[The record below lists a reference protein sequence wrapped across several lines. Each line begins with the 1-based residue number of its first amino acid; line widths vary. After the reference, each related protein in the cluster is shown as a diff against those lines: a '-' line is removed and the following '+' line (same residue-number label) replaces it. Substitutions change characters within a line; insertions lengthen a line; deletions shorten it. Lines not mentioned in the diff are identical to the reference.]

1 MTQKELKK
9 LSRAQLLEMLIVQ
22 TEKAEQLEKELE
34 DTKNLLA
41 DRKLQLEKVGSIA
54 EAALDLNG
62 VFKAAQ
68 EAADQY
74 LENAIASYQDVDL
87 LRSNTKM
94 ECDRMLLE
102 SQKKCDDMKIESME
116 RCTRME
122 AESTERCKR
131 MENESV
137 ERCKRMEADTIKRC
151 RNAIRKMKAEMA
163 TRR

>member
-9 LSRAQLLEMLIVQ
+9 LSRTQLLEMLLLQ

-34 DTKNLLA
+34 DTKSLLA
-41 DRKLQLEKVGSIA
+41 NRKLQLERVGSIA
-54 EAALDLNG
+54 EAVLDLNG

-68 EAADQY
+68 DAADQY

-102 SQKKCDDMKIESME
+102 AQKKCDEKKAESME
-116 RCTRME
+116 Y
-122 AESTERCKR
+122 CKR
-131 MENESV
+131 MEDETV
-137 ERCKRMEADTIKRC
+137 ERCKRMETDTMKRC
-151 RNAIRKMKAEMA
+151 RNAIRRMKAEMP

>member
-9 LSRAQLLEMLIVQ
+9 LSRTQLLEMLLLQ
-22 TEKAEQLEKELE
+22 TEKVEQLEKELE
-34 DTKNLLA
+34 DTKSLLA
-41 DRKLQLEKVGSIA
+41 DRKLQLERVGSIA

-62 VFKAAQ
+62 VFQAAQ
-68 EAADQY
+68 DAADQY

-102 SQKKCDDMKIESME
+102 AQKKCDEKKAESME
-116 RCTRME
+116 YCKRME
-122 AESTERCKR
+122 AET
-131 MENESV
+131 V
-137 ERCKRMEADTIKRC
+137 ERCKRMEADTMKRC
-151 RNAIRKMKAEMA
+151 RNAIRRMKAEMP

>member
-9 LSRAQLLEMLIVQ
+9 LSRTQLLEMLLLQ

-34 DTKNLLA
+34 ETKNLLA
-41 DRKLQLEKVGSIA
+41 DRKLQYERVGSIA

-68 EAADQY
+68 AAADQY
-74 LENAIASYQDVDL
+74 LENAIASYQDIDL

-102 SQKKCDDMKIESME
+102 TQKKCDEMK
-116 RCTRME
+116 
-122 AESTERCKR
+122 AESE
-131 MENESV
+131 

-151 RNAIRKMKAEMA
+151 RNAIRKMKSEMS

>member
-9 LSRAQLLEMLIVQ
+9 LNRAQLLEMLILQ
-22 TEKAEQLEKELE
+22 TEKVEQLEKELE

-41 DRKLQLEKVGSIA
+41 DRKLQFEKVGSIA
-54 EAALDLNG
+54 EAALEINEVL
-62 VFKAAQ
+62 KAAQ
-68 EAADQY
+68 AAADQY
-74 LENAIASYQDVDL
+74 LENAIASYSDL
-87 LRSNTKM
+87 DILSNNTKM

-102 SQKKCDDMKIESME
+102 TQKKCDE
-116 RCTRME
+116 ME
-122 AESTERCKR
+122 AESTERCKQT
-131 MENESV
+131 EAETV

>member
-9 LSRAQLLEMLIVQ
+9 LSRPQLLEMLLLQ

-41 DRKLQLEKVGSIA
+41 DRKLQLERVGSIA

-68 EAADQY
+68 AAADQY
-74 LENAIASYQDVDL
+74 LENAIASYQDIDL

-102 SQKKCDDMKIESME
+102 TQKKCDEMK
-116 RCTRME
+116 
-122 AESTERCKR
+122 AESE
-131 MENESV
+131 

-151 RNAIRKMKAEMA
+151 RNAIRKMKSEMS

>member
-9 LSRAQLLEMLIVQ
+9 LSRTQLLEMLLLQ

-34 DTKNLLA
+34 DTKSLLA
-41 DRKLQLEKVGSIA
+41 DRKLQLERVGSIA

-68 EAADQY
+68 DAADQY

-102 SQKKCDDMKIESME
+102 AQKKCDEKKAESME
-116 RCTRME
+116 YCKRME
-122 AESTERCKR
+122 AET
-131 MENESV
+131 V
-137 ERCKRMEADTIKRC
+137 ERCKRMEADTMKRC
-151 RNAIRKMKAEMA
+151 RNAIRRMKAEMP

>member
-9 LSRAQLLEMLIVQ
+9 LSRPQLLEMLLLQ

-41 DRKLQLEKVGSIA
+41 DRKLQLERVGSIA

-68 EAADQY
+68 AAADQY
-74 LENAIASYQDVDL
+74 LENAIASYQDIDL

-102 SQKKCDDMKIESME
+102 TQKKCDEMK
-116 RCTRME
+116 
-122 AESTERCKR
+122 AESE
-131 MENESV
+131 

-151 RNAIRKMKAEMA
+151 RNAVRKMKSAMS

>member
-9 LSRAQLLEMLIVQ
+9 LSRPQLLEMLLLQ

-41 DRKLQLEKVGSIA
+41 DRKLQFEKVGSIA
-54 EAALDLNG
+54 EAALDING

-68 EAADQY
+68 AAADQY
-74 LENAIASYQDVDL
+74 LENAIVSYQDIDL

-94 ECDRMLLE
+94 ECDRMILE
-102 SQKKCDDMKIESME
+102 TQKKCDEMK
-116 RCTRME
+116 
-122 AESTERCKR
+122 AESE
-131 MENESV
+131 

-151 RNAIRKMKAEMA
+151 RNAIRKMKSEMS

>member
-9 LSRAQLLEMLIVQ
+9 LSRPQLLEMLLLQ

-41 DRKLQLEKVGSIA
+41 DRKLQLERVGSIA

-68 EAADQY
+68 AAADQY
-74 LENAIASYQDVDL
+74 LENAIASYQDIDL

-102 SQKKCDDMKIESME
+102 TQKKCDEMKVESE
-116 RCTRME
+116 
-122 AESTERCKR
+122 
-131 MENESV
+131 

-151 RNAIRKMKAEMA
+151 RNAIQKMKSEMS

>member
-9 LSRAQLLEMLIVQ
+9 LSRPQLLEMLLLQ

-41 DRKLQLEKVGSIA
+41 DRKLQLERVGSIA

-68 EAADQY
+68 AAADQY
-74 LENAIASYQDVDL
+74 LENAIVSYQDIDL

-102 SQKKCDDMKIESME
+102 TQKKCDEMK
-116 RCTRME
+116 
-122 AESTERCKR
+122 AESE
-131 MENESV
+131 

-151 RNAIRKMKAEMA
+151 RNAIRKMKSEMS

>member
-9 LSRAQLLEMLIVQ
+9 LSRPQLLEMLLLQ

-41 DRKLQLEKVGSIA
+41 DRKLQLERVGSIA

-68 EAADQY
+68 AAADQY
-74 LENAIASYQDVDL
+74 LENAIASYQDIDL

-102 SQKKCDDMKIESME
+102 TQKKCDEMK
-116 RCTRME
+116 
-122 AESTERCKR
+122 AESE
-131 MENESV
+131 

-151 RNAIRKMKAEMA
+151 RNAVRKMKAEMS

>member
-9 LSRAQLLEMLIVQ
+9 LSRPQLLEMLLLQ

-41 DRKLQLEKVGSIA
+41 DRKLQLERVGSIA

-68 EAADQY
+68 AAADQY
-74 LENAIASYQDVDL
+74 LENAIASYQDIDL

-102 SQKKCDDMKIESME
+102 TQKKCDEMKVESE
-116 RCTRME
+116 
-122 AESTERCKR
+122 
-131 MENESV
+131 

-151 RNAIRKMKAEMA
+151 RNAIRKMKSEMS

>member
-9 LSRAQLLEMLIVQ
+9 LSRPQLLEMLLLQ
-22 TEKAEQLEKELE
+22 TDKAEQLEKELE

-41 DRKLQLEKVGSIA
+41 DRKLQLERVGSIA

-68 EAADQY
+68 AAADQY
-74 LENAIASYQDVDL
+74 LENAIASYQDIDL

-102 SQKKCDDMKIESME
+102 TQKKCDEMK
-116 RCTRME
+116 
-122 AESTERCKR
+122 AESE
-131 MENESV
+131 

-151 RNAIRKMKAEMA
+151 RNAIRKMKSEMS